1 MKMKSQGNNL
11 KSLSEC
17 KKSGQLHQ
25 EGKDYILNDGDVMYV
40 LFNI

>member
-1 MKMKSQGNNL
+1 MKMKSQGSNL

-17 KKSGQLHQ
+17 KKSDQLRQ
-25 EGKDYILNDGDVMYV
+25 EGKDYILKDGDVMYA